1 MIWLRK
7 LLFGSWVLGADV
19 SSELLV
25 ALLFVVSLHVLNG
38 FANEWPRWIER
49 PGALGASPALK
60 ARSFGPYQFA
70 MQRLHS
76 HLAIWCRYARVK
88 YGAALVFDDTA
99 TAKAA
104 LFPALNEVLLASTFL
119 YTN

>member
-1 MIWLRK
+1 MRA
-7 LLFGSWVLGADV
+7 LFGFRVLGTDV

-25 ALLFVVSLHVLNG
+25 ALLFVMSLHVLNG
-38 FANEWPRWIER
+38 FANKWPLWIKH

-70 MQRLHS
+70 MQRLHG
-76 HLAIWCRYARVK
+76 HLAIWCGYARGKEGV
-88 YGAALVFDDTA
+88 ALVFDDTA

-104 LFPALNEVLLASTFL
+104 LFPALNEVLLAPTFL